1 MEYEDEQINYE
12 DELFFWKSK
21 AIQLETDYNELMK
34 QYEQV
39 KTLKEQL
46 ELHILQQEEPK
57 PFKKKRC
64 VSKYQQEFKVFL
76 DKKKNDKDFIASIRG
91 KLETLELV
99 ACNEPIPWV
108 ILRSECK
115 KLFDKE
121 YQNIA

>member
-57 PFKKKRC
+57 PFKKK
-64 VSKYQQEFKVFL
+64 
-76 DKKKNDKDFIASIRG
+76 
-91 KLETLELV
+91 
-99 ACNEPIPWV
+99 
-108 ILRSECK
+108 
-115 KLFDKE
+115 
-121 YQNIA
+121 